1 MATTSSV
8 RNFAG
13 CPGLPAQPQ
22 GQTAVG
28 SPEGK
33 AQSSPGATQS
43 LCPTSVARVSDPL
56 FPLPAAGSGAP
67 RAPSGLRKERRPDR
81 WPCEGGEGE
90 ASFGQAP
97 GPRTSDTA
105 TRWIPRARAAGTR
118 RAPRL
123 REQKGLAQDDLSLAP
138 APSTAA
144 FCFPAARTI
153 SASPYLSLRT
163 PVLGRGS
170 LSVHV
175 DRTVPDASFQA
186 ARHGN
191 FGTPWAEPG
200 RGISLSVI
208 LLNVMRRNS
217 QVRGKLLPSSVQLLP
232 APPAGKVGVWQA
244 VSLPEAVHQWGVE
257 LSLVHH
263 QQ

>member
-13 CPGLPAQPQ
+13 CPGLP
-22 GQTAVG
+22 
-28 SPEGK
+28 
-33 AQSSPGATQS
+33 GALVLGIFPTQ
-43 LCPTSVARVSDPL
+43 
-56 FPLPAAGSGAP
+56 
-67 RAPSGLRKERRPDR
+67 KERRPDR

-153 SASPYLSLRT
+153 SASPYRSLRT

-175 DRTVPDASFQA
+175 DRTVPAASFQA

-208 LLNVMRRNS
+208 LLNVMPRNS

-244 VSLPEAVHQWGVE
+244 VWLPEAVHQWGVE